1 MTTHTVA
8 ASVPPPARTMGLR
21 QQAFWALARI
31 EIGRLA
37 RHPLLLAGVAFGAFS
52 TVLSVQD
59 LAAGGGQD
67 LLGLPVA
74 ALCVGVPAMIAAQ
87 RLTTAF
93 RRASEVV
100 EAAPMSTV
108 TRTAA
113 MCTSAVVPVV
123 MASMWLVFYYAS
135 LNRLWT
141 TPDWMLGTLS
151 GTDLAMILIG
161 HTAIAAT
168 GATLLGI
175 AAGRW
180 LRFRG
185 AAVVLVVGVTIWTLG
200 SLGVFSAEG
209 VPPAWTRWVRLFTP
223 LSGFTNPA
231 PDGSGQDTMTGSPG
245 WYLVWL
251 ATLCALAGLAALLKG
266 SSGSVRRRLVRLGAA
281 LLAVSAL
288 TYVLAASGGNS
299 SPVRTYP
306 DGHSVV
312 LTK

>member
-1 MTTHTVA
+1 MTSSAAV
-8 ASVPPPARTMGLR
+8 ASVPTPVSAMTSGR
-21 QQAFWALARI
+21 QPFWALARI

-37 RHPLLLAGVAFGAFS
+37 RHPLLIAGVTFGAVS
-52 TVLSVQD
+52 TALSVQE
-59 LAAGGGQD
+59 LGAGGGQD

-87 RLTTAF
+87 RLTIAF

-100 EAAPMSTV
+100 DAAPMSTV
-108 TRTAA
+108 TRTSA
-113 MCTSAVVPVV
+113 MCSGAVVPVV
-123 MASMWLVFYYAS
+123 MALMWLVFFYAS
-135 LNRLWT
+135 QNRLWIT
-141 TPDWMLGTLS
+141 QDWWLGTLTR
-151 GTDLAMILIG
+151 TDLAMILIG

-175 AAGRW
+175 AAARW
-180 LRFRG
+180 WRFRG
-185 AAVVLVVGVTIWTLG
+185 AAVVLVLGVTVWTLG
-200 SLGVFSAEG
+200 SIGTFSAEG

-223 LSGFTNPA
+223 LNGFTNAA
-231 PDGSGQDTMTGSPG
+231 PDGSGQDTMTGSPA
-245 WYLVWL
+245 WYFVWL
-251 ATLCALAGLAALLKG
+251 LTLCALAGLAALLKG
-266 SSGSVRRRLVRLGAA
+266 SEGSARRRLVRLGAA

-288 TYVLAASGGNS
+288 VYVLAAAGGNS